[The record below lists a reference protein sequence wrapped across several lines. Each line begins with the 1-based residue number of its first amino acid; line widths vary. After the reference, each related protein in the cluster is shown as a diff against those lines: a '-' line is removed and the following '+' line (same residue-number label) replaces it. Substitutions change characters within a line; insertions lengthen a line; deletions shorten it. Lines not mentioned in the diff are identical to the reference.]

1 MTIAGG
7 SARIR
12 VMIVDDHPLVR
23 SAVRQAIT
31 GPDLA
36 VVAEAETAEEALELV
51 PQVRPDVLLV
61 DIDLPG
67 MDGVELVR
75 ELAPRFPDTRIVMLT
90 ASRDDRHLIDA
101 TRFGAVGYL
110 TKDLSVEGLGR
121 GVRKAYE
128 GELAM
133 SRRTA
138 ARLVRR
144 LVETS
149 RSNTVLPT
157 ADDPALATLTPREC
171 DVLRR
176 LAEGLT
182 DQEIAEAMTL
192 SPRTVEAHV
201 SSILHKLGARNRA
214 EAARRYRAGGGSAV
228 P

>member
-1 MTIAGG
+1 MTSSTGR
-7 SARIR
+7 SQIR

-23 SAVRQAIT
+23 RAVRDAIG
-31 GPDLA
+31 GPDLV
-36 VVAEAETAEEALELV
+36 VVAEVDNGEDALRMA

-67 MDGVELVR
+67 MDGVQLVR
-75 ELAPRFPDTRIVMLT
+75 ELAPRLPETRIVMLT
-90 ASRDDRHLIDA
+90 ASRDDRHLLDA

-110 TKDLSVEGLGR
+110 TKDLSVEGLAR
-121 GVRKAYE
+121 GVRSAFA

-138 ARLVRR
+138 ARLVQR

-149 RSNTVLPT
+149 RSAGTLATT
-157 ADDPALATLTPREC
+157 ADPALGLLTPREG

-176 LAEGLT
+176 LADGLT
-182 DQEIAEAMTL
+182 DHEIAEALTL
-192 SPRTVEAHV
+192 SPRTIESHV

-214 EAARRYRAGGGSAV
+214 EAARRYRAAG
-228 P
+228 